1 MKFTH
6 LLALFVL
13 LKDSIQ
19 LFGRDEDG
27 YGNYDYQLTSYDSN
41 GKTHPAK
48 FTGTTSLNIGEL
60 FEKRRYFLL

>member
-41 GKTHPAK
+41 GKPHP
-48 FTGTTSLNIGEL
+48 G
-60 FEKRRYFLL
+60 LLMAVVKCRKMAI

>member
-1 MKFTH
+1 M
-6 LLALFVL
+6 
-13 LKDSIQ
+13 KDSIQ

-41 GKTHPAK
+41 GKPHPAK

-60 FEKRRYFLL
+60 FEKKRDFLL